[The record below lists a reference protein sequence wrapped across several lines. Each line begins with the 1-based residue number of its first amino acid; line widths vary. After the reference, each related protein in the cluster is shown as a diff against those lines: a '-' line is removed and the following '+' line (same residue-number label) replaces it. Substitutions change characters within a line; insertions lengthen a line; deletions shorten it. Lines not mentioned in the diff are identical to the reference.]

1 MRYNYNKLKEDA
13 MKKIIKILLQVA
25 IIYLLYI
32 AGNLLSTIISPI
44 INIPGSL
51 MGMVLLFVFLCTNI
65 IKLPMIEEAGN
76 FLLKYM
82 GFFFVP
88 VTAGLIDTFELVQDN
103 YIKLIIILF
112 ISCVLVMY
120 VSCKVTDLLIIY
132 VERKR

>member
-1 MRYNYNKLKEDA
+1 
-13 MKKIIKILLQVA
+13 MKKIVKILLQVA
-25 IIYLLYI
+25 IIYLVYI
-32 AGNLLSTIISPI
+32 AGNFLSTIISPI

>member
-1 MRYNYNKLKEDA
+1 MRKT
-13 MKKIIKILLQVA
+13 IKILLQVS
-25 IIYLLYI
+25 IIYLVYI
-32 AGNLLSTIISPI
+32 AGNFLSNIMSPI

-51 MGMVLLFVFLCTNI
+51 IGMMLLFIFLCTNI
-65 IKLPMIEEAGN
+65 IKLPMIEYTGN

-88 VTAGLIDTFELVQDN
+88 LTAGLIDTVELVRDN

-112 ISCVLVMY
+112 ISCVCVMY

-132 VERKR
+132 VERKQ

>member
-1 MRYNYNKLKEDA
+1 

-25 IIYLLYI
+25 IIYLLYK
-32 AGNLLSTIISPI
+32 AGNFLSNIISPI

-51 MGMVLLFVFLCTNI
+51 MGMMLLFVFLCTNI
-65 IKLPMIEEAGN
+65 IKLPMIEETGN

-88 VTAGLIDTFELVQDN
+88 LTAGLIDTFELVQDN